1 MNGYISANFFGGCAK
16 ARKKTTMNQT
26 MNQIK
31 IKDEYIKLGQ
41 ALKLAGMVGSGVE
54 AKIVIQDGKVS
65 VNGEVELQRGK
76 KLHDGDIISFNGE
89 EAQIQA

>member
-1 MNGYISANFFGGCAK
+1 
-16 ARKKTTMNQT
+16 

-31 IKDEYIKLGQ
+31 IKDDYIKLGQ

-54 AKIVIQDGKVS
+54 AKIVIQDGQVL

-76 KLHDGDIISFNGE
+76 KLYSGDIFSCNGE